1 MVSAMRTRSL
11 CLRPYHM
18 ERGTVAGSRMR
29 LCAHKRRSHAR
40 VGAWTYDYTT
50 ELSATPCWNL
60 SMIPRAR
67 VLIMQRSVLLMR
79 RSVLLMRRKVRKKGT
94 DNRTDFRWGFQVPEY
109 YPWAEEENV
118 HFHSRYRAGGE

>member
-40 VGAWTYDYTT
+40 VGTWTYDYTT
-50 ELSATPCWNL
+50 ELSATPCLEPEYDPASTGIDN
-60 SMIPRAR
+60 SKERTVNAKKR
-67 VLIMQRSVLLMR
+67 TANAKKRTANA
-79 RSVLLMRRKVRKKGT
+79 KKGAKE
-94 DNRTDFRWGFQVPEY
+94 G
-109 YPWAEEENV
+109 
-118 HFHSRYRAGGE
+118 H